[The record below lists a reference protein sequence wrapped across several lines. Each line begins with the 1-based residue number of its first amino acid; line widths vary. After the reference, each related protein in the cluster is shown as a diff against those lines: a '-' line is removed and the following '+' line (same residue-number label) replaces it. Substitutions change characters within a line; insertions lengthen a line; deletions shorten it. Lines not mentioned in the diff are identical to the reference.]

1 MGAHAAV
8 VRELMTRPKPVTWPM
23 VALALIIPGY
33 LFIGYAVAHGRA
45 LHVPE
50 SALDRAMTLSPA
62 WSFVYLSLF
71 LAALL
76 PVFVIH
82 QQELVRRTILA
93 FIAIWLIAY
102 VVFIAWPT
110 IGPRPVRVAGDGFPE
125 WTLRAIYSSDHRY
138 NCLPSLHVAQCFL
151 AAFACYRVN
160 ARVGW
165 AAMAWAF
172 LVGLSTV
179 YTKQHYVLDVVT
191 GILLAGIGYLVALRG
206 YPLAATP
213 ERERRYAPLLAA
225 LAVGVYA
232 VLVAI
237 LFAFYLMGV
246 SP

>member
-1 MGAHAAV
+1 
-8 VRELMTRPKPVTWPM
+8 MTRPQPVTLPM
-23 VALALIIPGY
+23 IALAAIIPLY
-33 LFIGYAVAHGRA
+33 LVIGALVPGRT

-50 SALDRAMTLSPA
+50 VALDRAMTLTPA

-102 VVFIAWPT
+102 VCFIAYPT
-110 IGPRPVRVAGDGFPE
+110 VGPRPAKVLGDGFPE

-151 AAFACYRVN
+151 AAFACSLVN
-160 ARVGW
+160 RRVGL
-165 AAMAWAF
+165 AAMTWAF

-179 YTKQHYVLDVVT
+179 YTKQHYVMDVVT
-191 GILLAGIGYLVALRG
+191 GILLAMVGYFVALRG
-206 YPLAATP
+206 YPPEATP

-225 LAVGVYA
+225 CAVGVYA
-232 VLVAI
+232 VLM
-237 LFAFYLMGV
+237 LMLLGLYLIGV
-246 SP
+246 QP